1 MKDKEIKHLVIIISV
16 LLAILIVPA
25 ILAWAKSTWDY
36 HMNYITEDAITDYA
50 MEYLENDS
58 AVCLGT
64 SSVDD
69 HIVTW
74 WDTGKPVDPIRVL
87 NFKKVKDKY
96 HLYDDQDSPIKNDQG
111 IYTYYF
117 TNNCIILITTS
128 ECKEITYIV
137 DATKY
142 KVSVDTVPFVHCADI
157 PQELQ
162 FHMSDDTE

>member
-1 MKDKEIKHLVIIISV
+1 MEDKEIKRLVIIISV

-36 HMNYITEDAITDYA
+36 HVNYITEDAIADYCI
-50 MEYLENDS
+50 EYLENDA

-64 SSVDD
+64 SSTDG

-74 WDTGKPVDPIRVL
+74 WDTGKLIDPICVL

-96 HLYDDQDSPIKNDQG
+96 ELYDVEDSPIKNDQG
-111 IYTYYF
+111 IYTYYS
-117 TNNCIILITTS
+117 TNNCNILITTS
-128 ECKEITYIV
+128 ECKEITYII

-142 KVSVDTVPFVHCADI
+142 KVSVDAVPFVHCTDI
-157 PQELQ
+157 PQQLQ

>member
-36 HMNYITEDAITDYA
+36 HMNYLTEDALADYA
-50 MEYLENDS
+50 LEYLENDS

-111 IYTYYF
+111 IYTYYL
-117 TNNCIILITTS
+117 THNCIILITTS

-142 KVSVDTVPFVHCADI
+142 KVSVETVPFVYSTGI

-162 FHMSDDTE
+162 FHMSETTE